1 MGGRKRILVVDDEVN
16 VLFIMHDA
24 LIRLGSEY
32 EIVTAQNGH
41 EALGKVRA
49 MPFDLVFTDLR
60 MPDMD
65 GVELTEAIKTVNPNT
80 VVIWMTA
87 YGCHSVRAEAVQLM
101 VYDCLDKPVEVA
113 EIWRIAREAL
123 ESTGGQDPTIKSGR

>member
-24 LIRLGSEY
+24 LIRLDSEY

-41 EALGKVRA
+41 QALGKVRA

-65 GVELTEAIKTVNPNT
+65 GVELTQAIKTVNPNT

-87 YGCHSVRAEAVQLM
+87 YGSHNVRAEAARLM
-101 VYDCLDKPVEVA
+101 IYECLDKPVEVT

-123 ESTGGQDPTIKSGR
+123 QSAWDQDPTT

>member
-24 LIRLGSEY
+24 LSRLGSEY
-32 EIVTAQNGH
+32 EIVIAQNGH
-41 EALGKVRA
+41 EAPDKVRA

-87 YGCHSVRAEAVQLM
+87 YSCHNVRAEAARLM
-101 VYDCLDKPVEVA
+101 IYKCLDKPVEVT
-113 EIWRIAREAL
+113 EIWWIAQEAL
-123 ESTGGQDPTIKSGR
+123 QSAWDQDPTT

>member
-87 YGCHSVRAEAVQLM
+87 YGCHNVRAEAAWLM
-101 VYDCLDKPVEVA
+101 IYECLDKPVEVA
-113 EIWRIAREAL
+113 EIWRVAREAL
-123 ESTGGQDPTIKSGR
+123 AGKKGDEI

>member
-1 MGGRKRILVVDDEVN
+1 MGRRKRILVVDDEAN

-24 LIRLGSEY
+24 LIRLGNEY
-32 EIVTAQNGH
+32 EIVTAQHGH
-41 EALGKVRA
+41 EALGKVRT

-65 GVELTEAIKTVNPNT
+65 GVALTQAIKTVNPNT

-87 YGCHSVRAEAVQLM
+87 YGCHSVRAEAALLM
-101 VYDCLDKPVEVA
+101 IYDCLDKPVEVA

-123 ESTGGQDPTIKSGR
+123 QSTEDRDPTT